1 MTVDDAEK
9 TMTTSGHL
17 SRAVSLV
24 GLRRVC
30 FGMESLVQ
38 ATLWG
43 LGDRFRRNERQKNGK
58 EGFDVLMPWE
68 GKVQKIGKDR

>member
-17 SRAVSLV
+17 SRAASLV

-38 ATLWG
+38 ATL
-43 LGDRFRRNERQKNGK
+43 
-58 EGFDVLMPWE
+58 
-68 GKVQKIGKDR
+68 

>member
-1 MTVDDAEK
+1 MTVDDAGK

-24 GLRRVC
+24 GLSRVC
-30 FGMESLVQ
+30 FGVESLVQ

-43 LGDRFRRNERQKNGK
+43 LGNRFRRNEREKMGRNDSK
-58 EGFDVLMPWE
+58 F
-68 GKVQKIGKDR
+68 

>member
-43 LGDRFRRNERQKNGK
+43 LGDRFRRNDE
-58 EGFDVLMPWE
+58 
-68 GKVQKIGKDR
+68 